1 MFKLRDRFPKS
12 KAKAAAE
19 PLPHR
24 GGRVLSALALA
35 AVAISAPASA
45 QTGESLFGD
54 NCSACHQA
62 NGQGVQGAFPALAGD
77 PFVTGDPDALV
88 AVVLKGRG
96 GMPTFK
102 DDLKDPEIAAIL
114 TYIRGA
120 WGNKAAAVAPAQVAA
135 GRAKIGPSTQRG
147 LQAH

>member
-1 MFKLRDRFPKS
+1 MFTPTRLTII
-12 KAKAAAE
+12 A
-19 PLPHR
+19 
-24 GGRVLSALALA
+24 ALALSSLA
-35 AVAISAPASA
+35 GAASA

-88 AVVLKGRG
+88 GVVLKGRG

-102 DDLKDPEIAAIL
+102 DDLKDADIAAVL
-114 TYIRGA
+114 TYVRGT
-120 WGNKAAAVAPAQVAA
+120 WGNKAPAVTPAQVAA
-135 GRAKIGPSTQRG
+135 GRAKIGASAQRG